1 MSIGSSA
8 FSNVTQCWHPSGTL
22 PATAAYWKLSGK
34 CGLVKVEYKYDIW
47 SMVYQEKKKKKS
59 KMWLLEKLKET
70 FYCSYYISDMKCSSI
85 HAWWESWKS
94 KKDCCHTNQLSEFW
108 SQRISISLS
117 NFLTDG
123 HVACSKN
130 L

>member
-47 SMVYQEKKKKKS
+47 SMVYQEKKKK
-59 KMWLLEKLKET
+59 
-70 FYCSYYISDMKCSSI
+70 
-85 HAWWESWKS
+85 
-94 KKDCCHTNQLSEFW
+94 
-108 SQRISISLS
+108 
-117 NFLTDG
+117 
-123 HVACSKN
+123 
-130 L
+130 

>member
-47 SMVYQEKKKKKS
+47 SMVYQEKKKKV
-59 KMWLLEKLKET
+59 
-70 FYCSYYISDMKCSSI
+70 KCGY
-85 HAWWESWKS
+85 W
-94 KKDCCHTNQLSEFW
+94 
-108 SQRISISLS
+108 
-117 NFLTDG
+117 
-123 HVACSKN
+123 KN
-130 L
+130 LKKHFTAVITFLIWNVVWYMHGESPENQKRL